1 MGSTAPLSPCDA
13 YLLFHG
19 ETLLPNGA
27 RAFIY
32 TIALAYSFIGLS
44 VITARFFKAMEN
56 IMKQSREVVTIDPHL
71 NKPVVKHEKVWNYTI
86 ADITLLAFGTS
97 FPQISLATIDAIRNM
112 GQLTAGGF
120 CIFVELDVSLA
131 SCLTFLFSL

>member
-32 TIALAYSFIGLS
+32 TIALAYCFIGLS

-56 IMKQSREVVTIDPHL
+56 IMKQSRELVTIDPHL
-71 NKPVVKHEKVWNYTI
+71 NKPAVKHEKVWNYTI

-112 GQLTAGGF
+112 GQLTAGG
-120 CIFVELDVSLA
+120 
-131 SCLTFLFSL
+131 